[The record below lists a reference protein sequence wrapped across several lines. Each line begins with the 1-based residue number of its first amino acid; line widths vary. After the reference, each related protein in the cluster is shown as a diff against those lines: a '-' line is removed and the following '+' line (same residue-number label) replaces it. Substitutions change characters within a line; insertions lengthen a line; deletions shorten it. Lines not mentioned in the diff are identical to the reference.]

1 MDDSRII
8 ELFFERSEQA
18 IAELSDKYGS
28 VCSRIAQN
36 ILNDQFDSEECV
48 NDAYLSVW
56 NSIPPQ
62 HPNSLAAYVCS
73 IVRNLALKKYHW
85 NTAKKRNSTY
95 DVALEEI
102 AEYLPSNS
110 YVEDE
115 LRAKELAECVNSFLD
130 TLDRQDR
137 IMFVRRYWHADPLDD
152 LAGLFNT
159 SKHYVSVRLSRIRKA
174 LRKHLIQEGY
184 LYE

>member
-1 MDDSRII
+1 MEDSRII

-18 IAELSDKYGS
+18 IAELSDKYGA
-28 VCSRIAQN
+28 VCSGIALN
-36 ILNDQFDSEECV
+36 ILNDQLDSEECV
-48 NDAYLSVW
+48 NDAYLGVW
-56 NSIPPQ
+56 NSIPPE
-62 HPNSLAAYVCS
+62 HPDSLAGYVCS
-73 IVRNLALKKYHW
+73 IVRNLALKKYHQ

-102 AEYLPSNS
+102 AEYLPSKS

-115 LRAKELAECVNSFLD
+115 IQANELAECINSFLA

-137 IMFVRRYWHADPLDD
+137 IMFVRRYWYSDSMDELSE
-152 LAGLFNT
+152 LFHV
-159 SKHYVSVRLSRIRKA
+159 SKHYISVRLSRIRKA